1 MRTKSIDIEGPV
13 GRLEALW
20 MTPAEP
26 ALAAVLLCHAHPLHG
41 GVMHYKLLFRVAKVF
56 QALGFGVLRFNF
68 RGVGLSK
75 GTHDDGRGE
84 QDDVRAALDWLAHE
98 LPGRPIVSGGFSFG
112 AVMGLRVGGRDPRV
126 AALLALGLPVKVL
139 PRARFVESI
148 EKPKLFIQGELDAFG
163 NAADIESLLERVPE
177 PKELVVIPGSDHFFA
192 GEIEAVE
199 TAVADWAPRAI
210 AS

>member
-1 MRTKSIDIEGPV
+1 MK
-13 GRLEALW
+13 
-20 MTPAEP
+20 
-26 ALAAVLLCHAHPLHG
+26 
-41 GVMHYKLLFRVAKVF
+41 
-56 QALGFGVLRFNF
+56 FGVIVFPGSNCDHDAYHVLGKVLGQPVEFIWHQSTD
-68 RGVGLSK
+68 LSSF
-75 GTHDDGRGE
+75 DA
-84 QDDVRAALDWLAHE
+84 V
-98 LPGRPIVSGGFSFG
+98 IVSGGFSFG

-148 EKPKLFIQGELDAFG
+148 TKPKLFIQGELDAFG
-163 NAADIESLLERVPE
+163 NAAAIESLLERVPE

>member
-1 MRTKSIDIEGPV
+1 MR
-13 GRLEALW
+13 
-20 MTPAEP
+20 
-26 ALAAVLLCHAHPLHG
+26 
-41 GVMHYKLLFRVAKVF
+41 YKLLFRVAKVF

-75 GTHDDGRGE
+75 GTHDEGRGE
-84 QDDVRAALDWLAHE
+84 QDDVRAALDWLAARAS
-98 LPGRPIVSGGFSFG
+98 RPPHRVRTGSPSAPSWGF
-112 AVMGLRVGGRDPRV
+112 AVGGRDPRV

-148 EKPKLFIQGELDAFG
+148 TKPMELFIQGELDAFG
-163 NAADIESLLERVPE
+163 NAAAIESLLERVPE

-199 TAVADWAPRAI
+199 TAVADWA
-210 AS
+210 

>member
-1 MRTKSIDIEGPV
+1 MYTKSVDIEGPV
-13 GRLEALW
+13 GRLEAIW

-41 GVMHYKLLFRVAKVF
+41 G
-56 QALGFGVLRFNF
+56 
-68 RGVGLSK
+68 
-75 GTHDDGRGE
+75 
-84 QDDVRAALDWLAHE
+84 
-98 LPGRPIVSGGFSFG
+98 
-112 AVMGLRVGGRDPRV
+112 VMGLRVGGRDPRV

-148 EKPKLFIQGELDAFG
+148 TKPKLFIQGELDAFG
-163 NAADIESLLERVPE
+163 NAAAIESLLERVPE